1 MDANLPHYRW
11 WKKSQTSN
19 EDSAAFSES
28 NSGSDGDGEFSI
40 RADVGQSAHEIDI
53 TGLGISFDTMR
64 IVLRFVYA
72 KATILQAYQLQSVR
86 STAKFLGFK
95 SLDRA
100 IKRLQHAPAPP
111 PKPVDTHSET
121 TAPKTMSNMTSDNQ
135 TDEQD
140 GVFKNRSFVRHNL
153 D

>member
-1 MDANLPHYRW
+1 MKHYR
-11 WKKSQTSN
+11 
-19 EDSAAFSES
+19 
-28 NSGSDGDGEFSI
+28 
-40 RADVGQSAHEIDI
+40 
-53 TGLGISFDTMR
+53 GISFDTMR

-72 KATILQAYQLQSVR
+72 KATILKAYQLQSVR

-121 TAPKTMSNMTSDNQ
+121 TAPKTMSNVTSDNQ

-153 D
+153 YKLKLISSSTLTIIHYATKCNLQISTHTQHRSHLFIL